1 MSVACDG
8 CHHHTLDPLP
18 ASPPG
23 ELLTI
28 PLSPSRVPGPSSKA
42 LILLL
47 KLARAAVVLSL
58 NHFCLC
64 LLNWLITSGVTKAR
78 SAPPCSQKPAPKKDM
93 GRRNPGLW
101 SRAGGEGPGLAG
113 RRGGGPRAV
122 GERERA
128 GGDCLGYSAAKDS
141 GSCPARIC
149 SPGLCLPGMDFLAC
163 LVVVIKG
170 SVPGVLLRTD
180 RSLESGSN

>member
-8 CHHHTLDPLP
+8 CQHHTLDPLP

-64 LLNWLITSGVTKAR
+64 LLNWLITSGVTRAR

-93 GRRNPGLW
+93 GRRNPGPW

-113 RRGGGPRAV
+113 RRGGGPRGV
-122 GERERA
+122 GGRERGLEIA
-128 GGDCLGYSAAKDS
+128 LATLLQRILGAVQPASA
-141 GSCPARIC
+141 PR
-149 SPGLCLPGMDFLAC
+149 
-163 LVVVIKG
+163 G
-170 SVPGVLLRTD
+170 SVYQAWIFLPV
-180 RSLESGSN
+180 